1 VDPTIGVV
9 MPDNTLVIVER
20 AKAWLE
26 QSIEQAS
33 ATSSLIEGREILN
46 VLIDQLEPAVPRYGR
61 IEALEDEVS
70 LHSRLLGNLLAVN
83 VDELGQAG
91 E

>member
-1 VDPTIGVV
+1 